1 MLAAEEGEKEVVE
14 ALIKAGANLDATD
27 NVRGVGRGG
36 EEGEDGRGR
45 V

>member
-1 MLAAEEGEKEVVE
+1 MLAAGFGNKEVVE
-14 ALIKAGANLDATD
+14 ALIKAKANLEATD

-36 EEGEDGRGR
+36 EWGEDGRGR